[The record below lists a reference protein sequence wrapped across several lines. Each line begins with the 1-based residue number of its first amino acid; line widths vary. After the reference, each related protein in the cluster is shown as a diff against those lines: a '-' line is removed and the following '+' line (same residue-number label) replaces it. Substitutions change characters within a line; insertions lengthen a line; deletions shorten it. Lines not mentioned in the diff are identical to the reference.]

1 MRLAINTP
9 ASVVLCVLQV
19 LAMVRFVHLRTLP
32 SYSYRALAFP
42 DLSAFTSYV
51 AFDCLLSG
59 PQQYHA
65 IIKTVLMAVGVP
77 LLLLAAAWLMWIAC
91 WAMRHAA
98 ARLHRQ
104 YGHAKWD
111 KLRKLQQSV
120 SFKPDKLPTYL
131 RPRMLITVIV
141 LLYSCYPLITSS
153 LLSSLACDSIAA
165 PQPELDPTGYN
176 YSTIHYDWLQYRAA
190 AMAGSSSSSSSSSVN
205 STETGVLLSP
215 GLQLAASSDAA
226 AAAAKQAAAESQL
239 CAPGY
244 GRSLG
249 DGLCWVA
256 GMYWQQDYSIKCFVG
271 AHFGLAI
278 FGVVSV
284 TEIAAEGRQGIGSS
298 GDLCS
303 AWWSLHYTPY
313 VCSPT

>member
-1 MRLAINTP
+1 MSLP
-9 ASVVLCVLQV
+9 QV

-32 SYSYRALAFP
+32 AYSYKALAFP

-51 AFDCLLSG
+51 AFDCLLLG

-77 LLLLAAAWLMWIAC
+77 LLLLAAAVLMWIAC
-91 WAMRHAA
+91 WAMHHAA

-111 KLRKLQQSV
+111 KLRKLQQSL
-120 SFKPDKLPTYL
+120 SFKPDHLPTYL

-153 LLSSLACDSIAA
+153 LLSSLACESIPA
-165 PQPELDPTGYN
+165 PQADLDPTGFSYSKLHYN
-176 YSTIHYDWLQYRAA
+176 WLQYRAA
-190 AMAGSSSSSSSSSVN
+190 AMAGNTSSSAA
-205 STETGVLLSP
+205 GAMLSA
-215 GLQLAASSDAA
+215 GALDAASARA
-226 AAAAKQAAAESQL
+226 QAAAESRL
-239 CAPGY
+239 CSAGY
-244 GRSLG
+244 KKGQA

-256 GMYWQQDYSIKCFVG
+256 GLYWQQDYSLKCFEG

-278 FGVVSV
+278 FGVVRGLHSLAV
-284 TEIAAEGRQGIGSS
+284 DSILTLHALPAPLRDPTTLWPGHFLGVVNVACVAAGVG
-298 GDLCS
+298 L
-303 AWWSLHYTPY
+303 
-313 VCSPT
+313 

>member
-1 MRLAINTP
+1 LLP
-9 ASVVLCVLQV
+9 LPQV

-51 AFDCLLSG
+51 AFDCLLTG
-59 PQQYHA
+59 LQQYHA

-77 LLLLAAAWLMWIAC
+77 LLLLAAALLMWIAC
-91 WAMRHAA
+91 WAMHHAA

-120 SFKPDKLPTYL
+120 SFKPDRLPTYL

-153 LLSSLACDSIAA
+153 LLSSLACDSISA
-165 PQPELDPTGYN
+165 PQVDLDPTGYN
-176 YSTIHYDWLQYRAA
+176 YSKIHYDWLQYRAG
-190 AMAGSSSSSSSSSVN
+190 AMAANSNSSA
-205 STETGVLLSP
+205 EIGVLLSP
-215 GLQLAASSDAA
+215 GMAPATHA
-226 AAAAKQAAAESQL
+226 QAAAEYLL
-239 CAPGY
+239 CAPGHT
-244 GRSLG
+244 RKLD

-256 GMYWQQDYSIKCFVG
+256 GMYWQLDYSIKCFEG
-271 AHFGLAI
+271 THFGLAI
-278 FGVVSV
+278 FGVVSLPGLLSV
-284 TEIAAEGRQGIGSS
+284 MSHHAGLLITCCLHSS
-298 GDLCS
+298 C
-303 AWWSLHYTPY
+303 
-313 VCSPT
+313 VKQRSP

>member
-1 MRLAINTP
+1 
-9 ASVVLCVLQV
+9 
-19 LAMVRFVHLRTLP
+19 
-32 SYSYRALAFP
+32 
-42 DLSAFTSYV
+42 V

-77 LLLLAAAWLMWIAC
+77 LLLLAAALLMWITC
-91 WAMRHAA
+91 WAMHHAA
-98 ARLHRQ
+98 AHLHRQ

-176 YSTIHYDWLQYRAA
+176 HSSIHYDWLQYRAA
-190 AMAGSSSSSSSSSVN
+190 AMAGSSSDSRVN

-215 GLQLAASSDAA
+215 GVQLAASSDAA
-226 AAAAKQAAAESQL
+226 AAQAAAESRL

-244 GRSLG
+244 RKSLG
-249 DGLCWVA
+249 DELCWVA

-271 AHFGLAI
+271 AHFGLAL
-278 FGVVSV
+278 FGVVS
-284 TEIAAEGRQGIGSS
+284 AAG
-298 GDLCS
+298 
-303 AWWSLHYTPY
+303 
-313 VCSPT
+313 

>member
-1 MRLAINTP
+1 
-9 ASVVLCVLQV
+9 
-19 LAMVRFVHLRTLP
+19 MVRFVHLRTLP
-32 SYSYRALAFP
+32 AYSYRALAFP

-77 LLLLAAAWLMWIAC
+77 LLLLAAALLMWIAC
-91 WAMRHAA
+91 WAMHHAA

-120 SFKPDKLPTYL
+120 SFKPDRLPSYL

-153 LLSSLACDSIAA
+153 LLNSLACESIAA
-165 PQPELDPTGYN
+165 PQVELDPTGYN
-176 YSTIHYDWLQYRAA
+176 YSRIHYDWLQYRAA
-190 AMAGSSSSSSSSSVN
+190 AMANTTSSSSSA
-205 STETGVLLSP
+205 TGVVMSP
-215 GLQLAASSDAA
+215 GFAPEAAASA
-226 AAAAKQAAAESQL
+226 QATAESRL

-244 GRSLG
+244 KKSL
-249 DGLCWVA
+249 DADLCWVA
-256 GMYWQQDYSIKCFVG
+256 GLYWQQDYSIKCFEG
-271 AHFGLAI
+271 AHFGLAL
-278 FGVVSV
+278 FGLVSWLGLLGTVVI
-284 TEIAAEGRQGIGSS
+284 TLI
-298 GDLCS
+298 
-303 AWWSLHYTPY
+303 
-313 VCSPT
+313 